1 VPAPGRLRDDDHA
14 LAADAG
20 RIEALTCLLGDAQ
33 PRLLACEFPSAEEDL
48 IASSEE
54 CFAWVQHGLLARRS
68 LLSSVDAYDVGQIGT
83 PVSAY
88 FEKSR

>member
-1 VPAPGRLRDDDHA
+1 MRSLGCS
-14 LAADAG
+14 AA
-20 RIEALTCLLGDAQ
+20 RLLG
-33 PRLLACEFPSAEEDL
+33 CELPSVEEDL
-48 IASSEE
+48 IAMSEE